1 MNKLENGDVVNG
13 DREWDRLQ
21 VPAPDYD
28 EFDETK
34 EDEKSSRCHPLF
46 ITILEQWR
54 IYATPKDRI

>member
-1 MNKLENGDVVNG
+1 MVVG
-13 DREWDRLQ
+13 ADEEWDRLQ
-21 VPAPDYD
+21 DDLPDYD